1 MTAARTEP
9 RSSEA
14 AAIEAGDGDWMRLM
28 RRGRWVEAWAL
39 SDAGV
44 RSRGGAPCWHLPRHQ
59 QYVWNGSPVEGQR
72 VLVRCYHGLG
82 DTLQFI
88 RFAAPLR
95 ALASEVTVWAQ
106 GPLIPLLSTVA
117 GIDRLLPLHDG
128 TPDVAYDVDV
138 EVMELAHVLRARP
151 ETVGAVVPYVHVAPA
166 PIARDDRLQVGIAW
180 ECGDWERDKR
190 SIPCA
195 LLAPL
200 AAVEGVALHV
210 IQRGPGLSARDPSFG
225 TLSGSDDVLEAAR
238 LVRALDLVIT
248 IDSMPAHLAGAL
260 GVPVWTL
267 LPHDA
272 DWRWMDGRDDS
283 PWYPTMRLFR
293 QSAPGA
299 WEPLAARVAAALAQ
313 RAAQRSEPR
322 DARVTSS

>member
-1 MTAARTEP
+1 VSAPAET
-9 RSSEA
+9 
-14 AAIEAGDGDWMRLM
+14 DGGSWVRLM
-28 RRGRWVEAWAL
+28 RRGRWAEAWDV
-39 SDAGV
+39 SDAGI
-44 RSRGGAPCWHLPRHQ
+44 RARAGAPCWHLPRHQ
-59 QYVWNGSPVEGQR
+59 QYVWDGAPVAGRR

-95 ALASEVTVWAQ
+95 ARAREVTVWAQ
-106 GPLIPLLSTVA
+106 DALIPLLSTVD

-128 TPDVAYDVDV
+128 TPEVEYDVDV
-138 EVMELAHVLRARP
+138 EVMELAHVLRATP
-151 ETVGAVVPYVHVAPA
+151 ETVGAGVPYVHVAPA
-166 PIARDDRLQVGIAW
+166 PIARDERLQVGIAW

-190 SIPCA
+190 SVPFA
-195 LLAPL
+195 TLAPL
-200 AAVEGVALHV
+200 AAVRGVALHV
-210 IQRGPGLSARDPSFG
+210 IQRGPGLAARDPSFG
-225 TLSGSDDVLEAAR
+225 TLSGSDDVLQAAR

-272 DWRWMDGRDDS
+272 DWRWMDDRGDS

-293 QSAPGA
+293 QPAPGA
-299 WEPLAARVAAALAQ
+299 WAPLVARVATALGQ
-313 RAAQRSEPR
+313 HAAQHAAHHLESRAVR
-322 DARVTSS
+322 GTSL

>member
-1 MTAARTEP
+1 MTAARTQPVSDDPAPSAED
-9 RSSEA
+9 
-14 AAIEAGDGDWMRLM
+14 AGAWMRLM
-28 RRGRWVEAWAL
+28 RRGDWTEAWAL
-39 SDAGV
+39 SDAGI
-44 RSRGGAPCWHLPRHQ
+44 RLRAGAPCWHLPRHQ
-59 QYVWNGSPVEGQR
+59 QYVWDGAAVTGRR

-95 ALASEVTVWAQ
+95 ELASEVTVWAQ
-106 GPLIPLLSTVA
+106 EPLIPLLSTVA

-128 TPDVAYDVDV
+128 TPEVAYDVDV
-138 EVMELAHVLRARP
+138 EVMELAHVLRATP
-151 ETVGAVVPYVHVAPA
+151 STVGDAVPYLHVEPA
-166 PIARDDRLQVGIAW
+166 PIARDGRLQVGIVW
-180 ECGDWERDKR
+180 ECGDWERDRR
-190 SIPCA
+190 SIPFA

-200 AAVEGVALHV
+200 AAVEGVALHAG
-210 IQRGPGLSARDPSFG
+210 QRGPGLAARDPSFG

-293 QSAPGA
+293 QAAPGEWA
-299 WEPLAARVAAALAQ
+299 SVIDRVAAQLRSCAGPQVEQ
-313 RAAQRSEPR
+313 R
-322 DARVTSS
+322 